1 MISSQNI
8 SLKHE
13 IGMLK
18 NDASLQR
25 TVNVD
30 WSNISNKLND
40 TVSIIMNYSNTESY
54 KNEIKSLQRVLS
66 SKDQVNLSII
76 FLFILQFSFKSI
88 FQRISELCKTHKME
102 IEKIREDN
110 ENKFKNLHI
119 ELQRQSTEFE

>member
-18 NDASLQR
+18 NDVSLQK

-40 TVSIIMNYSNTESY
+40 TVSIIMNHANTESY
-54 KNEIKSLQRVLS
+54 KKEIKSLQNVLS
-66 SKDQVNLSII
+66 SKDQVNLSAM
-76 FLFILQFSFKSI
+76 FQFILQDSFKSFI
-88 FQRISELCKTHKME
+88 
-102 IEKIREDN
+102 
-110 ENKFKNLHI
+110 
-119 ELQRQSTEFE
+119 